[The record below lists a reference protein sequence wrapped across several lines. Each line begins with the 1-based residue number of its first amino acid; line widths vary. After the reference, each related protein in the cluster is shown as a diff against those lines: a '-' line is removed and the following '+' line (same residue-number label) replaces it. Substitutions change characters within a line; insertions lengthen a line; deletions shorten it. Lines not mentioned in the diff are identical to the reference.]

1 MVHVN
6 ITITIPNHSSAFH
19 TIRTPSQP
27 PPSIL
32 PNQTKPKPKPM
43 CTQTR
48 TLLLCARCRS
58 RSYLPGYG
66 PRVSCGLKGSGIL
79 TPINPYVTSRC
90 PSLVIIDREE
100 TVAMCH
106 NCPLLEAAERRAA
119 ERASEEGRRRVEERE
134 ADCATGEYYERL
146 EAAGDGSSTAAG
158 RGSGDDGR
166 YDSGVGSSSE
176 DSDESEDSGDSDNDI
191 EFERVA

>member
-1 MVHVN
+1 M
-6 ITITIPNHSSAFH
+6 
-19 TIRTPSQP
+19 
-27 PPSIL
+27 
-32 PNQTKPKPKPM
+32 
-43 CTQTR
+43 
-48 TLLLCARCRS
+48 
-58 RSYLPGYG
+58 
-66 PRVSCGLKGSGIL
+66 
-79 TPINPYVTSRC
+79 
-90 PSLVIIDREE
+90 IIDREE